1 MRTNWRD
8 CKAWNDNALSMST
21 PSNEA
26 CKLFDASLTQS
37 CGMYDEPS
45 VGGLY
50 KSLQDMLAA
59 DPDFVMGNV
68 LYNNMLLGGSEKPL
82 HLNHELQEKLA
93 QLNGLKEK
101 VKSITEREERHI
113 DATYLYA
120 QGKRYEAIQAWEDI
134 LIDYPTDMMAV
145 RQTFL
150 GMISLG
156 RQQENKDILTRV
168 LPHYTVQTPG
178 YSTVLGWQA
187 FCLEENNYYDLAE
200 KVAKK
205 SLDLE
210 RHETYASHTLSH
222 VYLMQGLHDKGLD
235 FMLSTESDWNKCQY
249 LACHNYWHV
258 GIFYAEKGDF
268 DSALEIFDSQVGV
281 RTQQSK
287 NDFNFTDAAHL
298 LYRLRLEDVDVGSRW
313 SMLDETSRMY
323 MYGHG
328 IMFNEAH
335 LFLKSCRDGDRNI
348 TGKQLQSLK
357 EYVKDSE
364 VWDTKIIAKEVGI
377 PLCEGILAFENGEYD
392 RAVEILYPLRYDVIR
407 IGGSHAQRDVFN
419 HILIHATLKSSNA
432 KHHRLGRM
440 LLSERKVSKTC
451 DNWTDRMIARFVA
464 EHGP

>member
-120 QGKRYEAIQAWEDI
+120 QG
-134 LIDYPTDMMAV
+134 
-145 RQTFL
+145 
-150 GMISLG
+150 
-156 RQQENKDILTRV
+156 
-168 LPHYTVQTPG
+168 
-178 YSTVLGWQA
+178 TVLGWQA